1 MILFILFPAVF
12 RVEKKNRAE
21 RVSFFSKLSTKEKAG
36 VARGLKEGG
45 TVSVCAP
52 SLLQTLDEQ
61 NRQPGRRERLS
72 QHPADWPSQQSCIW
86 LGI

>member
-1 MILFILFPAVF
+1 MILFILFPAIF

-21 RVSFFSKLSTKEKAG
+21 RVSFLSKLSTKEKAA
-36 VARGLKEGG
+36 VAQGLKEGW

-52 SLLQTLDEQ
+52 SLLQTLAEQ
-61 NRQPGRRERLS
+61 KRQPGQRERLS
-72 QHPADWPSQQSCIW
+72 QHPTDWPSQQSCIW